1 MLGVCSKSCSVQ
13 ISKNSLD
20 SFYVNGNIMT
30 YFDSFGVEHISKES
44 KKLKRNKNIK
54 IYRIQAHD
62 SVMCGYF
69 YIDLLI
75 LCLKVKT

>member
-1 MLGVCSKSCSVQ
+1 MFVVNPVQYKSARTHW
-13 ISKNSLD
+13 IA
-20 SFYVNGNIMT
+20 FYVNGNIMT

>member
-1 MLGVCSKSCSVQ
+1 MFVVNPVQYKSARTHW
-13 ISKNSLD
+13 IA
-20 SFYVNGNIMT
+20 FYVNGNIMT

-62 SVMCGYF
+62 SVLCGYL

>member
-1 MLGVCSKSCSVQ
+1 MFVVNPVQYKSARTHW
-13 ISKNSLD
+13 IA
-20 SFYVNGNIMT
+20 FYVNGNIMT

-54 IYRIQAHD
+54 IYRIQAYN

-75 LCLKVKT
+75 LCLKLKT